1 MGKPLSC
8 HTLQV
13 NIFLQGRFR
22 IATRSLKKPLT
33 KRPGWFNFR
42 TQALRLCHKRFRY
55 VMISRNTLAIQMPC
69 AVLVNFNLTD
79 QSNLLF
85 HH

>member
-13 NIFLQGRFR
+13 IFSAGPFYNRNQV
-22 IATRSLKKPLT
+22 IKQTT
-33 KRPGWFNFR
+33 DERPGWFNSR
-42 TQALRLCHKRFRY
+42 TRVLRLCPREFRY
-55 VMISRNTLAIQMPC
+55 ITIPRNTLAIQMPY
-69 AVLVNFNLTD
+69 AFLVNFNLTD